1 MRIIKYNCHCEKQ
14 RMSLRGAERR
24 SNLTFPVG
32 LPRVL
37 RTLAMTILLLF
48 LGFNIYAAN
57 PGDVVINEIAWMG
70 TDASST
76 DEWIELYNNTDST
89 INLSGWK
96 LYEKGGDIEICTLV
110 SSISAGGYY
119 LIERTDDNTVSDIPG
134 DYVVSFGGS
143 GLANDGEHLV
153 LKDDS
158 GITIDE
164 IDCSGGW
171 FAGDNDYK
179 ITMEKIYPDA
189 DGNSDINWADNDRNR
204 INGKDADGNPIYG
217 TPRQKNSV
225 SYIKEVDTGRRALK
239 VTDSP
244 FFPHNDNSAAEAKG
258 MISYKV
264 KENSYVTL
272 AIYDIN
278 GYVIKY
284 LKHDVLLGA
293 AEAQGTVFWKGTDTY
308 DNIVPVG
315 IYIVHLKAEHRDT
328 GVVKTAEATIIV
340 GRKF

>member
-1 MRIIKYNCHCEKQ
+1 MRIIFT
-14 RMSLRGAERR
+14 A
-24 SNLTFPVG
+24 
-32 LPRVL
+32 
-37 RTLAMTILLLF
+37 IF
-48 LGFNIYAAN
+48 LIISSGFNLYSAN
-57 PGDVVINEIAWMG
+57 QGDVVINEIAWMG
-70 TDASST
+70 TEHKSGA
-76 DEWIELYNNTDST
+76 EWIELYNTTNHDINVANWKIKDDDGEDTTFTGADFNNST
-89 INLSGWK
+89 I
-96 LYEKGGDIEICTLV
+96 T
-110 SSISAGGYY
+110 AGGYY
-119 LIERTDDNTVSDIPG
+119 ILEWKHSTSTTTSISDIVG
-134 DYVVSFGGS
+134 DFEDLPWQWLG
-143 GLANDGEHLV
+143 NDGDAIILE
-153 LKDDS
+153 DEN
-158 GITIDE
+158 GIEIDRV
-164 IDCSGGW
+164 DCSGGW
-171 FAGDNDYK
+171 FAGDTKYYYV
-179 ITMEKIYPDA
+179 TMERIYPDA
-189 DGNSDINWADNDRNR
+189 DSNSDINWADNDRNR
-204 INGKDADGNPIYG
+204 INGHDSEGNPIYG

-225 SYIKEVDTGRRALK
+225 SYIKEVDIGKGALK

-244 FFPHNDNSAAEAKG
+244 FFPHNDNPGKPAKG
-258 MISYKV
+258 MITYKV

>member
-1 MRIIKYNCHCEKQ
+1 
-14 RMSLRGAERR
+14 MSLRGTERR
-24 SNLTFPVG
+24 SNLTFPIG

-37 RTLAMTILLLF
+37 RILAMTILLSF
-48 LGFNIYAAN
+48 LRFNIYAAN
-57 PGDVVINEIAWMG
+57 QGDVVINEIAWMG

-76 DEWIELYNNTDST
+76 DEWIELYNNTA
-89 INLSGWK
+89 
-96 LYEKGGDIEICTLV
+96 
-110 SSISAGGYY
+110 SSISLTGWEMFEGTEKIDMVFTGSIPANGYY
-119 LIERTDDNTVSDIPG
+119 LIENSTDTVNDVAG
-134 DYVVSFGGS
+134 DLVDSS
-143 GLANDGEHLV
+143 ISLLNAGEHLV
-153 LKDDS
+153 LKDA
-158 GITIDE
+158 GGVIIDE
-164 IDCSGGW
+164 IDCSVKW
-171 FAGDNDYK
+171 FAGSNDYK
-179 ITMEKIYPDA
+179 ITMERIFPDG

-204 INGKDADGNPIYG
+204 INGHDSGGNPIYG

-225 SYIKEVDTGRRALK
+225 SYIKEVDTGKGALK

-244 FFPHNDNSAAEAKG
+244 FFPHNDNPGKPAKG
-258 MISYKV
+258 MIAYKV

-293 AEAQGTVFWKGTDTY
+293 AEAQGSVFWKGTDTY
-308 DNIVPVG
+308 DNIVPIG